1 MGRGS
6 EGPNDTRGNDD
17 AEAVHGWRHGSDTP
31 SPQEKKRALQEA
43 EERDQ
48 ALQAK
53 ASLAIPLVPETEADR
68 RLAALLKLH
77 TLDCAWLG
85 AQGRAGGRAGAAP
98 APSALLPAPSLALPQ
113 PMRTN
118 RDSSGRRSAA
128 APGSPRPRR
137 LAPAPAP
144 APAPAVA
151 LAAAS

>member
-1 MGRGS
+1 M
-6 EGPNDTRGNDD
+6 
-17 AEAVHGWRHGSDTP
+17 HGWRHGSDTP

-85 AQGRAGGRAGAAP
+85 AQGRAGAGQGR
-98 APSALLPAPSLALPQ
+98 
-113 PMRTN
+113 
-118 RDSSGRRSAA
+118 
-128 APGSPRPRR
+128 PRPPPPSFQRPHLPSR
-137 LAPAPAP
+137 SL
-144 APAPAVA
+144 
-151 LAAAS
+151 